1 MRYGHELGQSW
12 QTKYGVVGGVE
23 VGNVEVDVL
32 DAAFASRAELY
43 WEGDLSKR
51 FGCPARYHTLEVGVR
66 GCEVSC
72 PKAQL
77 L

>member
-1 MRYGHELGQSW
+1 M
-12 QTKYGVVGGVE
+12 VGGFE
-23 VGNVEVDVL
+23 VDDIEVDVL
-32 DAAFASRAELY
+32 DAVVAGRAELY

-51 FGCPARYHTLEVGVR
+51 FGCPARYHTPEGGVG
-66 GCEVSC
+66 GCEVSY